1 MAPERRTTRSFLLV
15 DHTSKPGGAELAL
28 PRLARESSLN
38 LRFVF
43 LEPIVG
49 DLPFDFGTD
58 IVSPSRRLNIIEQ
71 AVHLHRL
78 LRRNRDRVIVSN
90 TLRAAVIVAA
100 VKPRGQDHVV
110 ILHDGIS
117 AGSLSILRRL
127 LTGAVFSLGVRDILP
142 NSAWT
147 AATVP
152 LRYRHLVRRPVYS
165 PSGIRV
171 TRPAVEPVRST
182 GLRLLSLSRL
192 VEWKGIHVILEALEL
207 LGPEIGSDQIEF
219 TIAGDSVMGPS
230 SYRDALRATA
240 ELSRF
245 SVIFLPHQKD
255 VAPLLES
262 HDVLVH
268 ASTRP
273 EPFGQVVVQGL
284 AYGLAVLASAD
295 GGPAEI
301 IEDGVNGLLHEPGD
315 AAALA
320 ASIRRLITDPEILPA
335 LGTAGRLRALDFTD
349 ARCAQLLDSSLVGH
363 EAIPEED
370 HTR

>member
-1 MAPERRTTRSFLLV
+1 MSRERPKPRSVLLV

-28 PRLARESSLN
+28 PRLARETSLN
-38 LRFVF
+38 WRFVF
-43 LEPIVG
+43 LEPGVG
-49 DLPFDFGTD
+49 DLPFDSGTD
-58 IVSPSRRLNIIEQ
+58 VVSPVRRLNIIEQ

-90 TLRAAVIVAA
+90 TLRAAVMVVA

-117 AGSLSILRRL
+117 AGSLSLLRRL
-127 LTGAVFSLGVRDILP
+127 LTAAVFSLGVRDILP

-152 LRYRHLVRRPVYS
+152 SRYRHLVRRPVYS
-165 PSGIRV
+165 PSGIRG
-171 TRPAVEPVRST
+171 TSPEVERVESPR
-182 GLRLLSLSRL
+182 LRLLSLSRL
-192 VEWKGIHVILEALEL
+192 VEWKGIHVILEALQL
-207 LGPEIGSDQIEF
+207 LGPEVGSGQIEL
-219 TIAGDSVMGPS
+219 TIAGDNVMGPS
-230 SYRDALRATA
+230 SYRDALRVAA
-240 ELSRF
+240 ESSRF
-245 SVIFLPHQKD
+245 SVTFLPHQKD

-301 IEDGVNGLLHEPGD
+301 IEDGVSGLLHEPGD

-320 ASIRRLITDPEILPA
+320 AAMRRLVIDPEILPA
-335 LGTAGRLRALDFTD
+335 LGAAGRLRAVDFTD
-349 ARCAQLLDSSLVGH
+349 SRCAQLLDYALVGH
-363 EAIPEED
+363 ETNFEGD
-370 HTR
+370 HT